1 MIPQHYYMNKSL
13 TQKSGFKT
21 STFSIEDTGLL
32 VQTKSKQNSSELH
45 YPFEQIKTN
54 RATGLDH
61 NKALLTL
68 AIIFGA
74 IALLVFIMSFTDT
87 TIEWIAAPIWATI
100 SAVLFVIYFRTRQ
113 RKFYLQTTEN
123 KIIALVVTKNTFDA
137 VNNFIEQLMMERN
150 LYLVSKY
157 AQLSRNL
164 EYSQQLDTLN
174 WLLNNRAFS
183 KEKYDGKVQELNA
196 LFNSHLTNKPI
207 GFSANN

>member
-1 MIPQHYYMNKSL
+1 
-13 TQKSGFKT
+13 
-21 STFSIEDTGLL
+21 
-32 VQTKSKQNSSELH
+32 
-45 YPFEQIKTN
+45 
-54 RATGLDH
+54 
-61 NKALLTL
+61 
-68 AIIFGA
+68 
-74 IALLVFIMSFTDT
+74 
-87 TIEWIAAPIWATI
+87 
-100 SAVLFVIYFRTRQ
+100 
-113 RKFYLQTTEN
+113 
-123 KIIALVVTKNTFDA
+123 LVVTKNTFDA

-207 GFSANN
+207 GFSANNY